1 MHRYWR
7 YRRPR
12 IGRTRMQGSRRLL
25 CLLLV
30 GAIITVGA
38 GVILDR
44 RASPQIHALAETLA
58 RQQAAEAIAFAVQQ
72 ALAQQEITYDRLV
85 LTTISHDG
93 IRTMQTNAHEV
104 NLLRGQINS
113 AVERSVEQR
122 RGRIRI
128 PLGALLGSDLLAGRG
143 PNIGIPL
150 RMAGSAISDIRSDFT
165 TAGLNQSMHRVMM
178 DLEVTISVILPGA
191 AETFTVEMTVALAE
205 TVIVG
210 HVPGGVLV
218 GS

>member
-1 MHRYWR
+1 MRS
-7 YRRPR
+7 
-12 IGRTRMQGSRRLL
+12 SRKLL

-30 GAIITVGA
+30 GVVLAVGLGIT
-38 GVILDR
+38 IDR

-85 LTTISHDG
+85 HSTISHDG

-113 AVERSVEQR
+113 AVEQAVQQR

-128 PLGALLGSDLLAGRG
+128 PLGAMLGSDLLAGRG

-178 DLEVTISVILPGA
+178 DLEVTISVILPGG
-191 AETFTVEMTVALAE
+191 AETFSVEMTVALAE

>member
-1 MHRYWR
+1 MHYWR
-7 YRRPR
+7 YRLR
-12 IGRTRMQGSRRLL
+12 GRASHMRGSRSRRLL
-25 CLLLV
+25 CLLLALV
-30 GAIITVGA
+30 VLAIGF
-38 GVILDR
+38 GVLMDR

-72 ALAQQEITYDRLV
+72 ALARQEITYDRLV
-85 LTTISHDG
+85 HTIISHDG
-93 IRTMQTNAHEV
+93 IRTMQTNAHEI

-113 AVERSVEQR
+113 AVEQAVQQR

-128 PLGALLGSDLLAGRG
+128 PLGAMLGSDLLAGRG
-143 PNIGIPL
+143 PNISIPL

-178 DLEVTISVILPGA
+178 DLEVTISVILPSG
-191 AETFTVEMTVALAE
+191 AETFAVEMTVALAE